1 MESSTTTT
9 PVTPEVAT
17 AEKQIPA
24 LITFQTQPNNDEHQT
39 DRINALRLIA
49 DSVAQQRQEASRAI
63 ITHPITIVV
72 VLALCA
78 FVSHYIDDLA
88 TIVTT
93 TAGCLMA
100 GMAGVGYLTYGYL
113 ELAEKT
119 GTWSFLRANANS
131 DQEDILI
138 VTKYGEDIIGALVL
152 RLLPVSEN
160 KKNPKVK
167 AVIRAWTVKQRYRN
181 KTFGTALLEESIA
194 LCKKNGWKG
203 PEVSPDHANSKRIL
217 PRMFHKNLDLK
228 EAKARRL
235 LERSM
240 ESKR

>member
-1 MESSTTTT
+1 MESSTTTI
-9 PVTPEVAT
+9 VAPEIAA

-24 LITFQTQPNNDEHQT
+24 LITFQTQPDNDEHQT

-63 ITHPITIVV
+63 ITHPVTIAI

-78 FVSHYIDDLA
+78 VISHYINDLA

-113 ELAEKT
+113 DLAEKT
-119 GTWSFLRANANS
+119 GTWSFLRPDANS
-131 DQEDILI
+131 DKEDILI
-138 VTKYGEDIIGALVL
+138 VTKYGDDIIAALVL
-152 RLLPVSEN
+152 RLLPLSET
-160 KKNPKVK
+160 KKNPKLK

-181 KTFGTALLEESIA
+181 KTFGTALLEEAVA

-203 PEVSPDHANSKRIL
+203 PEFSPDHANSKRIL
-217 PRMFHKNLDLK
+217 PGMFHKNLDRK
-228 EAKARRL
+228 EAKARKL
-235 LERSM
+235 LERTM
-240 ESKR
+240 ETMK

>member
-1 MESSTTTT
+1 ME
-9 PVTPEVAT
+9 
-17 AEKQIPA
+17 EKKTPA
-24 LITFQTQPNNDEHQT
+24 LATFQTQPENEEHRT

-63 ITHPITIVV
+63 ITHPITIAL

-78 FVSHYIDDLA
+78 VIAHYTDDLA

-113 ELAEKT
+113 DLAEKT
-119 GTWSFLRANANS
+119 GTWSFLRPHASS
-131 DQEDILI
+131 DNEDVLI
-138 VTKYGEDIIGALVL
+138 VTKYGDDIIGAIVL
-152 RLLPVSEN
+152 RLLPLSEN

-181 KTFGTALLEESIA
+181 KTFGTALLEEAIG
-194 LCKKNGWKG
+194 LCMKNGWKG
-203 PEVSPDHANSKRIL
+203 PEFSPDHANSKRVL
-217 PRMFHKNLDLK
+217 PPLFHKDLDRK

-235 LERSM
+235 LENLMKSR
-240 ESKR
+240 R

>member
-1 MESSTTTT
+1 MESSTTTI
-9 PVTPEVAT
+9 VAPEVAG

-24 LITFQTQPNNDEHQT
+24 LITFQTQPENDEHQT

-63 ITHPITIVV
+63 ITHPVTIAV

-78 FVSHYIDDLA
+78 VFSHYIDDLA

-113 ELAEKT
+113 DLAEKT
-119 GTWSFLRANANS
+119 GTWSFLRPNTNS
-131 DQEDILI
+131 DTEDILI

-152 RLLPVSEN
+152 RLLPLSET

-181 KTFGTALLEESIA
+181 KTFGTALLEEAVA

-203 PEVSPDHANSKRIL
+203 PEFAPDHANSKRIL
-217 PRMFHKNLDLK
+217 PGVFHKNLDRR
-228 EAKARRL
+228 EAKARKL
-235 LERSM
+235 LERTI
-240 ESKR
+240 ESVK